1 MSPEFDI
8 QKLKQ
13 ALNNQDVR
21 KRLAYEN
28 PLWFSLIYLRH
39 HIPYPLAPFHK
50 EMGYLLVNPSY
61 QFIVMMAFRESGKS
75 TIMNM
80 ANVLWS
86 VLGKPQK
93 KFPVIVS
100 KTQDQASN
108 HFANLKNELLTNE
121 LLRSD
126 FGPFTDNETDW
137 KKKTSLELIYHG
149 SKIMSV
155 SLEQSIR
162 GLKYGKIR
170 PDLIIAD
177 DIEDVSMAQD
187 DITRDRAWQ
196 RLMSEIMPLGS
207 TGTKIVILGNL
218 ICPDSIMM
226 RLKEY
231 IEAGRIKGIFRAYPL
246 LDDKRRILWLD
257 RFIDLPHIVEM
268 KRSFTDSVWTRE
280 FLLKILG
287 WEHGR
292 DSDDEVHARISAS
305 GDQRRQ
311 EPEKIT
317 YQKPL
322 VTQMKPYAISVPID
336 KPRRGFSTDEEV
348 DYQRYYGNV
357 DIEEPMR
364 TAKEIFDFETSLFS
378 RWDLII
384 KDHMLNAT
392 PQEEYEAKMAQAEKE
407 CEVEFKFGSSSPS

>member
-1 MSPEFDI
+1 MEHEDLNKI
-8 QKLKQ
+8 QNDEEL
-13 ALNNQDVR
+13 R
-21 KRLAYEN
+21 KRSAYEH
-28 PLWFSLIYLRH
+28 PFWFSWIYLRH
-39 HIPYPLAPFHK
+39 HVSCVPAPFHL
-50 EMGYLLVNPSY
+50 EMFHLIESPTYSLV
-61 QFIVMMAFRESGKS
+61 VVMAFRESGKS
-75 TIMNM
+75 TVMNL

-86 VLGKPQK
+86 ILGKPQR
-93 KFPVIVS
+93 KFIVIVS
-100 KTQDQASN
+100 KTQDQAKN
-108 HFANLKNELLTNE
+108 HFANLKNELMTNE
-121 LLRSD
+121 LLRAD
-126 FGPFTDNETDW
+126 FGPFTDNEVDW
-137 KKKTSLELIYHG
+137 KKTSLELVYHG

-246 LDDKRRILWLD
+246 LDDKRRILWPD